1 MDRSRS
7 IAAAAIALLPLGA
20 GCDLAFDIDTQADP
34 CELESFAD
42 ATAVDHVPSEDFSV
56 DWEMSFGVVM
66 SSGLTYEI
74 DLTTNA
80 LTPIDLGPYVPRA
93 FSLAPEGSS
102 MFYTASA
109 EPALLKGARR
119 PRAAERRLDA
129 GVPKGTYAGTPSADI
144 YGPRRMLLKEKETST
159 DIIELEDVAGRW
171 TPVGEPHPMVTDHAP
186 NLTPNGLT
194 MVWPGY
200 NEAGEPAVYAAQRPS
215 ISEWFGEPT
224 VLRTGKTMRAQLL
237 GECKRLYVSETP
249 DGQQQLTLRRYD
261 L

>member
-7 IAAAAIALLPLGA
+7 IAAVAIALLG
-20 GCDLAFDIDTQADP
+20 GCDLAFDIDLEPKP
-34 CELESFAD
+34 CELASFAD
-42 ATAVDHVPSEDFSV
+42 APAVTHAPADDFSV
-56 DWEMSFGVVM
+56 DWEMSFAVII
-66 SSGLTYEI
+66 SQGLTYEL
-74 DLTTNA
+74 DLTTNTQ
-80 LTPIDLGPYVPRA
+80 TPIDLGPYVPRG

-109 EPALLKGARR
+109 EPALLKGALR
-119 PRAAERRLDA
+119 PSAAEWLLDA

-144 YGPRRMLLKEKETST
+144 YGPRRLLLKEREEST
-159 DIIELEDVAGRW
+159 DIIELEDVEGRW
-171 TPVGEPHPMVTDHAP
+171 TPIGEPHPIATIQAP

-200 NEAGEPAVYAAQRPS
+200 NEANEPVVFAAQRPS

-224 VLRTGKTMRAQLL
+224 VIRTGHTARAQLL
-237 GECKRLYVSETP
+237 GECKRLYVIDPPTQSEP
-249 DGQQQLTLRRYD
+249 DALRHYD